1 MTVTGRDR
9 HRPNGQPTIRK
20 GVRGGA
26 VLLLAAALFLG
37 GCSGNTNSSGPAAPL
52 PTGQTGS
59 IEATSNTGN
68 CYVSDKNPCSSSTTG
83 TNPITALTT
92 LSSSGNNYLY
102 LGDSAGN
109 IDEATVTSTTPPT
122 PGSCVTTG
130 SGNKILA
137 LAANSVVM
145 GSKVEKVLLYATSG
159 GISSITPTSCSSST
173 LEPITTS
180 ITNASGLTYNA
191 KAGEFVGVTSN
202 AYYFTCSGNPS
213 ITCQTPQRLPSLQD
227 ASPSITAIASDPK
240 RRLVY
245 VLAIGASTNRI
256 YFYYVSGTTLTYL
269 GNYSGLELNY
279 PSGVALFRGA
289 NPTQNFCTTGPCTF
303 MDVTNTGNSTIT
315 QYVLTYSRSGAQ
327 TSVSVNQFNN
337 AYFDCDLIDSAA
349 IAAFPNYPTTN
360 PLPTPDVFV
369 GEQGLSTGPCMGISS
384 GTSYGN
390 NVTAY
395 TVVGE

>member
-9 HRPNGQPTIRK
+9 HRPNGHHAIQK
-20 GVRGGA
+20 GGRGGA
-26 VLLLAAALFLG
+26 VLLLAATLFLG

-59 IEATSNTGN
+59 IKATSNTGN

-109 IDEATVTSTTPPT
+109 IDEETSTTPPT
-122 PGSCVTTG
+122 TINSCLSSAAGT
-130 SGNKILA
+130 KILA
-137 LAANSVVM
+137 LAANST
-145 GSKVEKVLLYATSG
+145 VLLYATSG

-191 KAGEFVGVTSN
+191 NAGEFVGVTSN
-202 AYYFTCSGNPS
+202 AYYFTCSGNSS

-227 ASPSITAIASDPK
+227 ASPSITAIASDPT
-240 RRLVY
+240 RSLVY

-315 QYVLTYSRSGAQ
+315 QYVLTYSGSGAQ

-349 IAAFPNYPTTN
+349 IAAFPNYSTTTN
-360 PLPTPDVFV
+360 LLPTPDVFV

>member
-137 LAANSVVM
+137 LAANSK
-145 GSKVEKVLLYATSG
+145 SKVLLYATSG

-191 KAGEFVGVTSN
+191 MAGEFVGVTSN
-202 AYYFTCSGNPS
+202 AQYFTCSTTACSSPVD
-213 ITCQTPQRLPSLQD
+213 LPNLQD
-227 ASPSITAIASDPK
+227 TNPNITAIASDPSNPI
-240 RRLVY
+240 VY
-245 VLAIGASTNRI
+245 ILSIGNSTNRI
-256 YFYYVSGTTLTYL
+256 YYYSVSGNNLTYQ

-279 PSGVALFRGA
+279 PSGIALFRGA
-289 NPTQNFCTTGPCTF
+289 NLTQNFCTTVPCTF

-315 QYVLTYSRSGAQ
+315 QYVLTYPGSGVQ
-327 TSVSVNQFNN
+327 TTISSINQFNN

-349 IAAFPNYPTTN
+349 IAAFPNYGSGN
-360 PLPTPDVFV
+360 LLPKPDVFV

>member
-68 CYVSDKNPCSSSTTG
+68 CYVSDGTTSCSGASYKG
-83 TNPITALTT
+83 ANPITALTT
-92 LSSSGNNYLY
+92 LVSSGTNYLY
-102 LGDSAGN
+102 LGDSEGN
-109 IDEATVTSTTPPT
+109 IYNAAVASTTPPT
-122 PGSCVTTG
+122 PGSCVTG
-130 SGNKILA
+130 SGTKILA
-137 LAANSVVM
+137 LAANTSA
-145 GSKVEKVLLYATSG
+145 LLYATSG
-159 GISSITPTSCSSST
+159 GIQAKEAGSNCSTTLSGFPTSSSITNT
-173 LEPITTS
+173 
-180 ITNASGLTYNA
+180 SGLTYNA
-191 KAGEFVGVTSN
+191 NAGEFVGVTSN
-202 AYYFTCSGNPS
+202 AQYFTCSTTACSSPVG
-213 ITCQTPQRLPSLQD
+213 LPNLQD
-227 ASPSITAIASDPK
+227 TNPNITAIASDPSNPI
-240 RRLVY
+240 VY
-245 VLAIGASTNRI
+245 ILSIGNSTNRI
-256 YFYYVSGTTLTYL
+256 YYYSVSGNNLTYQ

-279 PSGVALFRGA
+279 PSGIALFRGA
-289 NPTQNFCTTGPCTF
+289 NPTQNFCTSGACTF

-315 QYVLTYSRSGAQ
+315 QYVLTYPGSGVQ
-327 TSVSVNQFNN
+327 TTISSINQFNN

-349 IAAFPNYPTTN
+349 IAAFPNYGSGN
-360 PLPTPDVFV
+360 LLPKPDVFV
-369 GEQGLSTGPCMGISS
+369 GEQGTSYGSCMGTSA
-384 GTSYGN
+384 TASYGN

>member
-9 HRPNGQPTIRK
+9 HRPNGQLTIQK

-26 VLLLAAALFLG
+26 VLLLAASLFLG

-59 IEATSNTGN
+59 IEAANNQGGN
-68 CYVSDKNPCSSSTTG
+68 CYVSDTKACSSSTSG
-83 TNPITALTT
+83 TNSITALAT
-92 LSSSGNNYLY
+92 LVSGSNYLY

-109 IDEATVTSTTPPT
+109 IYYSTVKTTAPPT
-122 PGSCVTTG
+122 TSLTQCTSGTTT
-130 SGNKILA
+130 KILA
-137 LAANSVVM
+137 LAANSTT
-145 GSKVEKVLLYATSG
+145 LLYATSG
-159 GISSITPTSCSSST
+159 GISSTTTSCS
-173 LEPITTS
+173 TTS
-180 ITNASGLTYNA
+180 SVSLIPSSPTNASGLTYNSS
-191 KAGEFVGVTSN
+191 AGEFVGVTSN
-202 AYYFTCSGNPS
+202 AQYFTCSTTACSSLVG
-213 ITCQTPQRLPSLQD
+213 LPNLQD
-227 ASPSITAIASDPK
+227 TNPNITAIASDPSNPI
-240 RRLVY
+240 VY
-245 VLAIGASTNRI
+245 ILSIGNSTNRI
-256 YFYYVSGTTLTYL
+256 YYYSVSGNTLTYQ

-279 PSGVALFRGA
+279 PSGIALFQGA
-289 NPTQNFCTTGPCTF
+289 NPTQNFCTSGACTF

-315 QYVLTYSRSGAQ
+315 QYVLTYPGSGVQ
-327 TSVSVNQFNN
+327 TTISSINQFNN

-349 IAAFPNYPTTN
+349 IAAFPNYGSGN
-360 PLPTPDVFV
+360 LLPKPDVFV

>member
-59 IEATSNTGN
+59 IEAANIASGN
-68 CYVSDKNPCSSSTTG
+68 CYISDTSACSSSSSYTG
-83 TNPITALTT
+83 TNSITALAT
-92 LSSSGNNYLY
+92 LSSSGSNYLY
-102 LGDSAGN
+102 LGDSAGG
-109 IDEATVTSTTPPT
+109 IYYATLTSTTPPT
-122 PGSCVTTG
+122 SITTCLDPLAG
-130 SGNKILA
+130 TKILA
-137 LAANSVVM
+137 LAANST
-145 GSKVEKVLLYATSG
+145 VLLYATSG
-159 GISSITPTSCSSST
+159 GISSITPTSWSSST

-191 KAGEFVGVTSN
+191 PAGEFVGVTSN
-202 AYYFTCSGNPS
+202 AYYFTCSSSGSP
-213 ITCQTPQRLPSLQD
+213 CQTPQRLPSLQD
-227 ASPSITAIASDPK
+227 ASPSITAIASDPTQS
-240 RRLVY
+240 LVY

-256 YFYYVSGTTLTYL
+256 YFYYVSGNTLTYL

-279 PSGVALFRGA
+279 PSGVALFQGA
-289 NPTQNFCTTGPCTF
+289 NPTQNFCTSAPCTF

-315 QYVLTYSRSGAQ
+315 QYVLTYSGSGAQ

-349 IAAFPNYPTTN
+349 IAAFPNYGSGN
-360 PLPTPDVFV
+360 LLPTPDVFV
-369 GEQGLSTGPCMGISS
+369 GEQGLSSGPCMGAT
-384 GTSYGN
+384 GTFGN

>member
-9 HRPNGQPTIRK
+9 HRPNGHHAIQK
-20 GVRGGA
+20 VGRGGA
-26 VLLLAAALFLG
+26 VLLLAATLFLG

-92 LSSSGNNYLY
+92 LSSSGSNYLY

-122 PGSCVTTG
+122 TINSCLSSAAGT
-130 SGNKILA
+130 KILA
-137 LAANSVVM
+137 LAANTSA
-145 GSKVEKVLLYATSG
+145 LLYATKNG
-159 GISSITPTSCSSST
+159 VYYITSPTSCSSPSSRS
-173 LEPITTS
+173 LISSSP
-180 ITNASGLTYNA
+180 TNASGLTYNSS
-191 KAGEFVGVTSN
+191 AGEFVGVTSN
-202 AYYFTCSGNPS
+202 AQYFTCSTTACSSLVG
-213 ITCQTPQRLPSLQD
+213 LPNLQD
-227 ASPSITAIASDPK
+227 TNPNITAIASDPNNPI
-240 RRLVY
+240 VY
-245 VLAIGASTNRI
+245 ILSIGNSTNRI
-256 YFYYVSGTTLTYL
+256 YYYSVSGNTLTYQ

-279 PSGVALFRGA
+279 PSGIALFRGA
-289 NPTQNFCTTGPCTF
+289 NPTQNFCTSGACTF

-315 QYVLTYSRSGAQ
+315 QYVLTYPGSGVQ
-327 TSVSVNQFNN
+327 TTISSINQFNN

-349 IAAFPNYPTTN
+349 IAAFPNYGSGN
-360 PLPTPDVFV
+360 LLPKPDVFV